1 MTYYEVLDNTPF
13 EIWPLVSLLADDLR
27 SDGEEN
33 APEITSD
40 IKNVRDLLG
49 R

>member
-13 EIWPLVSLLADDLR
+13 EIWPLVSLLADDLL

-33 APEITSD
+33 PSEITPD
-40 IKNVRDLLG
+40 IKSVRDILG